1 MQIKSQDIIIF
12 GKNSILAKNFSSYYV
27 NSNNNLIFLK
37 NSKDNDKDINCSL
50 GETLSKKKIREISS
64 NIEKLSK
71 FDNKV
76 FILFSWSGRPR
87 TSSEDYS
94 WGINSNIINNFLSI
108 CKVVLPS
115 KIIFISSTSIYPEKQ
130 KYFMTEK
137 DIPKPLSKYSQQ
149 KLIAEKIF
157 ETFSKMHNLKY
168 TILRVS
174 SAYGF
179 DKRFSNQGVINKWLH
194 DSLIYGSLKLYNSH
208 ESKINFIS
216 YEQITKAIII
226 SIERELI
233 GIYNIAS
240 TKSTELKEIIHKVE
254 LVTNKNLKIEVI
266 NKDKRNINI
275 DINKFFA
282 DTGIKF
288 ENKVIDNIELI
299 YDKIKKEF
307 N

>member
-1 MQIKSQDIIIF
+1 M
-12 GKNSILAKNFSSYYV
+12 V
-27 NSNNNLIFLK
+27 
-37 NSKDNDKDINCSL
+37 
-50 GETLSKKKIREISS
+50 
-64 NIEKLSK
+64 
-71 FDNKV
+71 
-76 FILFSWSGRPR
+76 
-87 TSSEDYS
+87 
-94 WGINSNIINNFLSI
+94 
-108 CKVVLPS
+108 
-115 KIIFISSTSIYPEKQ
+115 
-130 KYFMTEK
+130 
-137 DIPKPLSKYSQQ
+137 
-149 KLIAEKIF
+149 
-157 ETFSKMHNLKY
+157 
-168 TILRVS
+168 
-174 SAYGF
+174 
-179 DKRFSNQGVINKWLH
+179 
-194 DSLIYGSLKLYNSH
+194 
-208 ESKINFIS
+208 KINFIS
-216 YEQITKAIII
+216 YEQITKAIVI